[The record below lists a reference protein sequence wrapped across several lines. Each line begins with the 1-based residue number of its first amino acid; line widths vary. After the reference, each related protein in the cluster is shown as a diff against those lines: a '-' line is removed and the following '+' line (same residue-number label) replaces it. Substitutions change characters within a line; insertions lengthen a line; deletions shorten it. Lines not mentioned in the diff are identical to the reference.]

1 MNDNKCSNIQINICL
16 GSKLRVIGGQTE
28 RARHCP
34 IMSYTYSIRD
44 RSGNSVIQ
52 ENCQTLT
59 YKEC

>member
-1 MNDNKCSNIQINICL
+1 MDDNKCLNIQINICL

-28 RARHCP
+28 QARHGP
-34 IMSYTYSIRD
+34 IMSYTIRD
-44 RSGNSVIQ
+44 RSGNSVIE